1 MVARIFVICV
11 FLAACQTTPVQGDF
25 CKRNQPLRFTE
36 QQIDNMS
43 DKQVERVLAHNER
56 GQKLCGWR
64 K

>member
-25 CKRNQPLRFTE
+25 CRDNKPWRLSAERIE
-36 QQIDNMS
+36 QMTDAEIDQM
-43 DKQVERVLAHNER
+43 VRHNKR